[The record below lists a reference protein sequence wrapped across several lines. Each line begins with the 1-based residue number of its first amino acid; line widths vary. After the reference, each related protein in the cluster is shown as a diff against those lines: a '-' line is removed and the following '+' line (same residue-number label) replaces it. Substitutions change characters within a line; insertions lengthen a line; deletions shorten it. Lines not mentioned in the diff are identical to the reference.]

1 MSESPIQIDEE
12 DKIKLKPELMVV
24 EKIYPIL
31 IDNSIFLFYKDE
43 NEIINCY
50 EVVDQE
56 IVQKAKEN
64 PEKILDILE
73 EHGK

>member
-1 MSESPIQIDEE
+1 MSDTPVLIDEE
-12 DKIKLKPELMVV
+12 NKIKLKPELMVV

-43 NEIINCY
+43 NEMINCY
-50 EVVDQE
+50 EVVDTE
-56 IVQKAKEN
+56 IVQKARKN
-64 PEKILDILE
+64 PEKIIDILE

>member
-12 DKIKLKPELMVV
+12 NKIKLKPELMVV
-24 EKIYPIL
+24 EKMYPIV

-43 NEIINCY
+43 NEMINCY
-50 EVVDQE
+50 EVVDKE